1 MILLEVSETDTDSTA
16 IAATW
21 CAFAGKFAIS
31 GSFCAVY
38 VFAAELFSTDIRTI
52 GVGFGSMFGRLGGVS
67 APFIIL
73 LPGFVPNL
81 IFALTGVLSGIWA
94 LFLPETGGK
103 PMLQTIEEAKVFLQR
118 QKRNDLKMNFIDR
131 LLKVKTQNIQMY

>member
-1 MILLEVSETDTDSTA
+1 MIFGGLCCLSSMILLEVSETDTDSTA

-31 GSFCAVY
+31 ASFCAVY

-81 IFALTGVLSGIWA
+81 IFAITGVLSGIWA

-103 PMLQTIEEAKVFLQR
+103 PMLQTIEEAKLFYKGKKGTV
-118 QKRNDLKMNFIDR
+118 LKSE
-131 LLKVKTQNIQMY
+131 LY